1 MLVVIVLILLPG
13 KIFPYVRV
21 PPNILP
27 SRERSYG
34 LVPIYDLTIHLVPF
48 NTFKCHTEA
57 LTCQN

>member
-21 PPNILP
+21 TPNILP
-27 SRERSYG
+27 SRERRYS
-34 LVPIYDLTIHLVPF
+34 LVPIYNFTVHLISF
-48 NTFKCHTEA
+48 NTFKCHVEA